1 MQFFK
6 TEFCAEHYTNTETIL
21 DPLFRLYFPSANVQ
35 ESPQRIRS
43 KSASCL
49 SLISEDV
56 LDMCVL

>member
-1 MQFFK
+1 VQNK
-6 TEFCAEHYTNTETIL
+6 TQTHIL

-56 LDMCVL
+56 HSILSFVTNTQCQL